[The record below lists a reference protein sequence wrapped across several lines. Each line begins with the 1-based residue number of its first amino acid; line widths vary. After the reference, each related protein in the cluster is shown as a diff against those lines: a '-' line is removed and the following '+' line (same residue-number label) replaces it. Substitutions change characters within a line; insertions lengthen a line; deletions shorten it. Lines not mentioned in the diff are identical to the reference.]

1 MIFDCRV
8 VGCWVHRSLQHLML
22 LKLLIW
28 QRQQLGAS
36 IVRATPCRRSY
47 FWALSDREVLCLMF
61 CTFRVSSSLCLQ
73 IGIVM
78 LIQLVVPMSQ
88 SLVVSTKVDCPSC
101 VDAAFVLTEEVP
113 PTEGD
118 YICRRRRASQRKIIV
133 CQISVGNTWYRCFF
147 TNPY

>member
-1 MIFDCRV
+1 
-8 VGCWVHRSLQHLML
+8 
-22 LKLLIW
+22 
-28 QRQQLGAS
+28 
-36 IVRATPCRRSY
+36 
-47 FWALSDREVLCLMF
+47 
-61 CTFRVSSSLCLQ
+61 LQ

-118 YICRRRRASQRKIIV
+118 YFAVAEEQANEK
-133 CQISVGNTWYRCFF
+133 
-147 TNPY
+147 